1 MKFKVQ
7 NPHSKFYPV
16 GRSYVSTRE
25 GGSYRGQT
33 GKSCEEEEEE
43 DGSEE
48 EGKQQLGTVGVPL
61 ACSLLPGSPGSWSQ
75 TSDVPCRV
83 HVYQGVGQRGLGG
96 QGNDIE

>member
-1 MKFKVQ
+1 MQ
-7 NPHSKFYPV
+7 
-16 GRSYVSTRE
+16 E
-25 GGSYRGQT
+25 GGSYRGQP
-33 GKSCEEEEEE
+33 GKSRPSQAGSEEEEEE

-75 TSDVPCRV
+75 TSDMPCRV

-96 QGNDIE
+96 QGSDIE